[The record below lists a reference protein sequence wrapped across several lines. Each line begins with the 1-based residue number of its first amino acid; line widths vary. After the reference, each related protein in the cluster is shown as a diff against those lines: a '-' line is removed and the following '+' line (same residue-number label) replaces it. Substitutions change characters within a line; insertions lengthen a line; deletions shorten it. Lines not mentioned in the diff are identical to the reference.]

1 MALLSKQQILTAK
14 DIETKDIEVPEW
26 GGTVRIRGLNG
37 AERDEFEQSMVERR
51 GKRYEAN
58 LRNARARLVALSVV
72 DADGARLFS
81 EADVNDLGNKSASA
95 LNRVYEAARDL
106 SGLTEADV
114 DELAENFSGTNG
126 AGSSSG

>member
-1 MALLSKQQILTAK
+1 MALLSKQQILAAK

-26 GGTVRIRGLNG
+26 VGSVRIRGLNG

-81 EADVNDLGNKSASA
+81 EADVNALGNKSASA

>member
-1 MALLSKQQILTAK
+1 MALLTKQQILTAK
-14 DIETKDIEVPEW
+14 DIETKDVDVPEW

-58 LRNARARLVALSVV
+58 LRNARARLVSLSVV
-72 DADGARLFS
+72 DDSGSRVFTD
-81 EADVNDLGNKSASA
+81 ADVKALGNKSAAA

-114 DELAENFSGTNG
+114 DELAENFSEATGED
-126 AGSSSG
+126 SSSG